1 MTRMAH
7 AAVRATAVLSIG
19 AATATLSC
27 FVGYDSR
34 WGEAKRAQQHA
45 AEDTKPAVIAASSSS
60 SDGPSSAPAH
70 RTFRVRVR
78 PTSRYLGQTVDTPRR
93 VADLFDDANRILE
106 PSLGL
111 HIEVDHIQPWASD
124 ADDDLGTALAAL
136 DRDDT
141 ASDADLV
148 VGLIGALPMQ
158 TDSFHQL
165 GMAQILSKHLVVR
178 AASRLGEHDSLEQSF
193 TELSADDRAR
203 IEGQR
208 KRHRALAVFLHE
220 IGHTLGALHEN
231 DERSLMHPSYSPKM
245 AGFGGGAV
253 ALMRI
258 ALDGAGAREIAAERL
273 TLLRTATGADWVQSE
288 HDAEVGRL
296 EALTAGPP
304 ADAGPAAAQAS
315 TAAIDVPFELR
326 GADRDRYVRAVQELH
341 AGVVA
346 SAWSDG
352 RPLFAAYPNVYAV
365 QDLRCQL
372 AMLRWLDRD
381 ALKAECAPLGRLADA
396 GPLDAGH

>member
-1 MTRMAH
+1 MKLDPRLH
-7 AAVRATAVLSIG
+7 ATAVLAICAT
-19 AATATLSC
+19 AATMSC

-60 SDGPSSAPAH
+60 TDSPSAGAH

-111 HIEVDHIQPWASD
+111 HLEVDHVQPWASD

-136 DRDDT
+136 DRDDD

-148 VGLIGALPMQ
+148 VGLIGALPVQ

-165 GMAQILSKHLVVR
+165 GMAQMVGKHLVVR
-178 AASRLGEHDSLEQSF
+178 AANRLGEHDSLEQSF
-193 TELSADDRAR
+193 AELSADDRAR

-220 IGHTLGALHEN
+220 VGHTLGALHEN

-245 AGFGGGAV
+245 AGFGGGAI

-258 ALDGAGAREIAAERL
+258 TLDGGGAREIAAERL
-273 TLLRTATGADWVQSE
+273 ALLRTATGTDWVPSE
-288 HDAEVGRL
+288 RDAEVARL

-346 SAWSDG
+346 SAWSDA
-352 RPLFAAYPNVYAV
+352 RPLFAAYPGVYAV

-381 ALKAECAPLGRLADA
+381 ALKAECAALGRLADA

>member
-1 MTRMAH
+1 VRLTTVLAIC
-7 AAVRATAVLSIG
+7 AA
-19 AATATLSC
+19 AAAGMSC

-34 WGEAKRAQQHA
+34 WGQAKHAQQKA
-45 AEDTKPAVIAASSSS
+45 AEDTKPAAIAASVSG
-60 SDGPSSAPAH
+60 DEPPPGTH
-70 RTFRVRVR
+70 RTFRVRMR
-78 PTSRYLGQTVDTPRR
+78 PTNRYLGQTVEAPKR
-93 VADLFDDANRILE
+93 VAELFDDANRVLE

-111 HIEVDHIQPWASD
+111 RLEVDHIQPWASE

-136 DRDDT
+136 RRDD
-141 ASDADLV
+141 DGGDVDLV

-165 GMAQILSKHLVVR
+165 GMAELLGKHLVMR
-178 AASRLGEHDSLEQSF
+178 ASSRLGEHEVLEQSF
-193 TELSADDRAR
+193 GELSADDRAR

-220 IGHTLGALHEN
+220 LGHTLGALHEN

-245 AGFGGGAV
+245 SGFGGGAV

-258 ALDGAGAREIAAERL
+258 ALDGADTRAVAIGQLA
-273 TLLRTATGADWVQSE
+273 LLRSATGADWVASE
-288 HDAEVGRL
+288 RDAQMGRL
-296 EALTAGPP
+296 EAVTASPS
-304 ADAGPAAAQAS
+304 ADAGVAAAGS
-315 TAAIDVPFELR
+315 AAPIEVPIELR
-326 GADRDRYVRAVQELH
+326 GQDRDRYVRAVQELR

-346 SAWSDG
+346 VSLADA
-352 RPLFAAYPNVYAV
+352 RPLFTAYPGVYAV

-381 ALKAECAPLGRLADA
+381 ALKAECAALSRLSDA

>member
-1 MTRMAH
+1 MTSG
-7 AAVRATAVLSIG
+7 RATAVLATC
-19 AATATLSC
+19 AAAATLSC

-45 AEDTKPAVIAASSSS
+45 AEDTKPAVIAATSSSTGS
-60 SDGPSSAPAH
+60 PSVGAH

-111 HIEVDHIQPWASD
+111 HLEVDHIQPWASD

-136 DRDDT
+136 GRDDT
-141 ASDADLV
+141 ASDANLV
-148 VGLIGALPMQ
+148 VGLIGALPVQ

-165 GMAQILSKHLVVR
+165 GMAQMLGKHLVVR
-178 AASRLGEHDSLEQSF
+178 AASRPGEHDSLEQSF
-193 TELSADDRAR
+193 AELSADDRAR

-288 HDAEVGRL
+288 RDAEVGRL
-296 EALTAGPP
+296 EALTEG
-304 ADAGPAAAQAS
+304 GRR
-315 TAAIDVPFELR
+315 R
-326 GADRDRYVRAVQELH
+326 GAIR
-341 AGVVA
+341 
-346 SAWSDG
+346 S
-352 RPLFAAYPNVYAV
+352 
-365 QDLRCQL
+365 
-372 AMLRWLDRD
+372 
-381 ALKAECAPLGRLADA
+381 
-396 GPLDAGH
+396 